1 MNYGP
6 VSNSS
11 MNISVVLCFATQFQT
26 PCIHKMAII
35 DTYGSESDAEPPD
48 FQDDFQGDISEDDN
62 DSESATD
69 TNVDEAPLGP
79 VTTPVR
85 ATHPCMT
92 VFERTRLIGLRALQ
106 ISMGA
111 PPLLLTNVYAPPIA
125 LAEREMSS
133 GVLPYSIERR
143 LPGRQEPEQWRMG
156 DFVSSRTVVLS
167 QTVPNPFAYL
177 LYA

>member
-1 MNYGP
+1 
-6 VSNSS
+6 
-11 MNISVVLCFATQFQT
+11 
-26 PCIHKMAII
+26 MAII
-35 DTYGSESDAEPPD
+35 DTYGSESDNEPPD

-62 DSESATD
+62 DSDSAPD

-79 VTTPVR
+79 VSTQVR
-85 ATHPCMT
+85 ATRPCMT

-106 ISMGA
+106 IRMGA
-111 PPLLLTNVYAPPIA
+111 PPLSVTDVYAPPIA
-125 LAEREMSS
+125 LAEREMNS

-143 LPGRQEPEQWRMG
+143 LPGRREPEKWCMR